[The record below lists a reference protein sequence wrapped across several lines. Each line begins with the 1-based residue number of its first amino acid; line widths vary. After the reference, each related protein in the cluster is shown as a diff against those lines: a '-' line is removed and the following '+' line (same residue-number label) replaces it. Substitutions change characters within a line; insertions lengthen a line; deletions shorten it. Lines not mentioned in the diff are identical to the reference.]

1 MTINPVYS
9 THHAKKFPI
18 GRQAPYSCHRAPW
31 PTTRWRFASAPATED
46 TQQNLS
52 VGELL
57 SAESVFNEKEEG
69 QAPAAVA
76 TSSTDFYIT
85 KENYMLIL
93 TRKVGESIVINDD
106 IKVTILGV
114 KGMQVRI
121 GIDAPK
127 DVQVHR
133 EEIFK
138 RIQAGSPAPEK
149 HDDSH

>member
-1 MTINPVYS
+1 MKEKRDA
-9 THHAKKFPI
+9 HCAFLAAADK
-18 GRQAPYSCHRAPW
+18 ACRA
-31 PTTRWRFASAPATED
+31 TY
-46 TQQNLS
+46 N
-52 VGELL
+52 
-57 SAESVFNEKEEG
+57 
-69 QAPAAVA
+69 
-76 TSSTDFYIT
+76 T
-85 KENYMLIL
+85 KEKYMLIL

-149 HDDSH
+149 GDEHHE